1 MTDKEILMDALENEK
16 TMSANMVYAL
26 NESSHEKLYNE
37 LFNMFEQI
45 NESAK
50 ELFAIAYSLNYY
62 QLEAE
67 KNTKLQKSI
76 QMLTQELTT
85 FKEQQ
90 QSDE

>member
-26 NESSHEKLYNE
+26 NEASHEKLYNE

-50 ELFAIAYSLNYY
+50 ELFAIAYNLNYY

-67 KNTKLQKSI
+67 KSTKLQKSI
-76 QMLTQELTT
+76 GMLEQELKSFQETLNS
-85 FKEQQ
+85 E
-90 QSDE
+90 E

>member
-1 MTDKEILMDALENEK
+1 MTDKEILLDALENEK

-26 NESSHEKLYNE
+26 NEASHEKLYNE

-50 ELFAIAYSLNYY
+50 ELFAIAYSLDYY

-67 KNTKLQKSI
+67 KSTKLEKSI
-76 QMLTQELTT
+76 QMLQNELTT
-85 FKEQQ
+85 FKEEKE
-90 QSDE
+90 SK